1 MDRDLFN
8 ASTIVTVGRGD
19 KTSFWHSSWING
31 TAPKNIAPSLFL
43 KVKRK
48 NVTVLKA
55 LQNNNWVS
63 HVCPLLTS
71 EEIHEYV
78 TLWQEI
84 RLLPRDEGAD
94 DEIIWRWTT
103 NGEYTTSSAYRI
115 QSMGHFKKMS
125 ITPIWKAK
133 AESKCKIF
141 AWILL
146 HRKILTADNLERR
159 GWPHDPLC
167 KLCNSA
173 PETSPHLCKDCP
185 YTNVV

>member
-115 QSMGHFKKMS
+115 QSMGHLKKCQS
-125 ITPIWKAK
+125 PQFGRQKLNQNAK
-133 AESKCKIF
+133 S
-141 AWILL
+141 L
-146 HRKILTADNLERR
+146 HGSSSTVRYSLQII
-159 GWPHDPLC
+159 
-167 KLCNSA
+167 
-173 PETSPHLCKDCP
+173 
-185 YTNVV
+185 

>member
-1 MDRDLFN
+1 M
-8 ASTIVTVGRGD
+8 
-19 KTSFWHSSWING
+19 
-31 TAPKNIAPSLFL
+31 
-43 KVKRK
+43 
-48 NVTVLKA
+48 TVLKA

-71 EEIHEYV
+71 EKIHEFV

-115 QSMGHFKKMS
+115 QFMGHFKKMS

-133 AESKCKIF
+133 AEPKCKIF

-146 HRKILTADNLERR
+146 HRKILSADNLERR

-167 KLCNSA
+167 KMCNSA
-173 PETSPHLCKDCP
+173 PETPAHLCKDCP
-185 YTNVV
+185 YTSAVWTHVVRWLIFNNCRPVPQQAQFTDGGKCAEKFLVRNKNPPLMVS